1 MRFLSGDARSKSAR
15 AGLKALLANLKEL
28 RTKTSQE
35 QQEATADLG
44 IQRPE
49 VANAESTKKKRKL
62 QKTDIEIVEIAA
74 PPFGSRES
82 EHRMSVLP
90 SVDQRQ
96 LIWMEVKPSNIEYLI
111 DALKDKEEEEED
123 EEEGD
128 QQEAGG
134 EEQAEQEEP

>member
-1 MRFLSGDARSKSAR
+1 MGSSA
-15 AGLKALLANLKEL
+15 
-28 RTKTSQE
+28 
-35 QQEATADLG
+35 
-44 IQRPE
+44 P
-49 VANAESTKKKRKL
+49 KL
-62 QKTDIEIVEIAA
+62 QTRNPRRKKGSCKKTDIEIVEIAA